1 MMSTTV
7 LEPARTTSQNTPK
20 SRDDARHDDN
30 RRVAAQRPAGRTG
43 FEDLLTRITTGGPVP
58 LPINRPN
65 RMLPISVSTPARAQ
79 RSVPR
84 TSIPRPSPV
93 DESIIP
99 PRPVG
104 TLRAPVWPRPDD
116 GNQNDSSST
125 RSRDSRSRRRRKGK
139 SKAKDQDN
147 PSQSSA
153 SEGDARSDISSEP
166 SIDNSLGGLSDLQIT
181 DHTEIERKLRALSGQ
196 DKDLVQV
203 LCNDLQAVLEN
214 VNPNQPAAMNMEI
227 LRVARSTLAVSI
239 MEIRRRLGLT
249 INSDDYSMPLSSA
262 PQANAQTIYDDPR
275 PASAQAKYEAP
286 AVVNDFSLQDEL
298 IDFGGEWEWSFEKQV
313 SRPPSGSEVSDS
325 LSGLIS
331 GRHTTKK
338 HTPAVPKADV
348 PPKAKDDGLPVA
360 VEEAA
365 PPVPV
370 SSDVVVRGGERTDS
384 QIRFDDMQMRVMKQ
398 LLREEQMFEF
408 GESSIPCQDIV
419 IDWPNKLIREFLPN
433 GDTKKTAYGVHP
445 MCNFRIVE
453 LPEEAVP
460 SSTSVAP
467 DTQVPVS
474 DPIASTSKTAAPS
487 ETRLAGESLLG
498 SSSPSASSFA
508 EPLSAPLYR
517 SGSILAVKN
526 QTPSQDQKQDDL
538 EEGGFDG
545 ADIDWFDE
553 SYDEY

>member
-7 LEPARTTSQNTPK
+7 LEPARTTSQNAPK
-20 SRDDARHDDN
+20 SRDDARHDDD
-30 RRVAAQRPAGRTG
+30 RRVAAQRPAGRTD

-116 GNQNDSSST
+116 GNQDDSSST
-125 RSRDSRSRRRRKGK
+125 RSRDSGSRRRRKGK

-166 SIDNSLGGLSDLQIT
+166 SIDNSLGGLSDFQIT
-181 DHTEIERKLRALSGQ
+181 DHTKIERKLRALSGQ

-227 LRVARSTLAVSI
+227 LCVARSTLAVSI

-262 PQANAQTIYDDPR
+262 PPANVQTIYDDPR
-275 PASAQAKYEAP
+275 PASTQAKYEAP
-286 AVVNDFSLQDEL
+286 AVVNDFSLQNEL

-313 SRPPSGSEVSDS
+313 SRPPSVSEVSDS

-331 GRHTTKK
+331 GRHATKK
-338 HTPAVPKADV
+338 HTPTVPKADVTPTVPKADV

-370 SSDVVVRGGERTDS
+370 SSDVVVQGDERTDS

-419 IDWPNKLIREFLPN
+419 IDWPNKLISEFLPN
-433 GDTKKTAYGVHP
+433 GDTKKTAYGIHP

-460 SSTSVAP
+460 SSAPVAP

-487 ETRLAGESLLG
+487 GSQSTSKAAGKSSTQPKAEETRAENSNGPPPQPKDSKGG
-498 SSSPSASSFA
+498 S
-508 EPLSAPLYR
+508 
-517 SGSILAVKN
+517 
-526 QTPSQDQKQDDL
+526 TPQPQPKK
-538 EEGGFDG
+538 
-545 ADIDWFDE
+545 
-553 SYDEY
+553 